1 MNPAPSYLT
10 LEERERWEYANGNV
24 EVAALCAQAIDQ
36 IEASY
41 TDGMADGCADEAA
54 RQKGAG
60 DA

>member
-1 MNPAPSYLT
+1 MTPAPSYLT

-24 EVAALCAQAIDQ
+24 EAAALCAQAIDQ
-36 IEASY
+36 IETAY
-41 TDGMADGCADEAA
+41 ADGMADEAA